1 MDRILENFIT
11 TLRRSGV
18 RVSVTETMDALRAA
32 ELSGYTDRRLLK
44 DFLSASLAKSLP
56 EKEMFESC
64 FRHFFS
70 IDDEFGEDF
79 PAEHNTTPPAVQGA
93 AFLTQAFLS
102 GDGGGLTIAFNEAA
116 GRADIGSIQSPAQ
129 KGLYTQRFFQE
140 LGMEALNRDI
150 RMLTDERGQEALA
163 QVRFLEI
170 MRDTLIERVRNFI
183 QRQLDLYARQRVAEL
198 SEGYMRNMHLSSL
211 DTRDLTRIHMIVQK
225 MVKQLKDRYS
235 RKQKAAR
242 RGRLD
247 FKKTLRQSVTYS
259 GLPFDIHWKSKKMDR
274 PDIVAICDVS
284 RSVSNV
290 VRFFL
295 LIVYSL
301 NEVISRIRSFT
312 FCSNLVEVSHL
323 FETYPLQEALAM
335 LKSGAGL
342 PILMNRTDY
351 GSSLCDFMD
360 QYADSLSKSTTVIIL
375 GDARNNY
382 WNPRTEVLRSI
393 SERCRR
399 LIWLNPET
407 PSLWGSGDSD
417 MKAYLPYCTTARECS
432 TLRHLEKVVEYLL
445 RST

>member
-1 MDRILENFIT
+1 MDQILESFIT

-18 RVSVTETMDALRAA
+18 RVSVTETMDALRAV
-32 ELSGYTDRRLLK
+32 ELSGYVDRQLLK

-56 EKEMFESC
+56 EKELFERC
-64 FRHFFS
+64 FHHFFS
-70 IDDEFGEDF
+70 IDDALAEDVR
-79 PAEHNTTPPAVQGA
+79 AEHDATPPAIQGA

-102 GDGGGLTIAFNEAA
+102 GDGGGLTVAFNEAA
-116 GRADIGSIQSPAQ
+116 GRADLGSIQSPAQ

-140 LGMEALNRDI
+140 LGMEELNRDI
-150 RMLTDERGQEALA
+150 RLLTEEGGQDSLA
-163 QVRFLEI
+163 QTRFLEI
-170 MRDTLIERVRNFI
+170 MRDALIERVRNRI
-183 QRQLDLYARQRVAEL
+183 QRQLDLYARQRVDDL
-198 SEGYMRNMHLSSL
+198 TEGYLRNMHLSSL
-211 DTRDLTRIHMIVQK
+211 DTRDMIRILTIVQK

-247 FKKTLRQSVTYS
+247 FKKTLRQSVTYG
-259 GLPFDIHWKSKKMDR
+259 GLPFDVHWKSKKVDR
-274 PDIVAICDVS
+274 PEIVAICDVS

-301 NEVISRIRSFT
+301 NEAIPRIRSFT

-323 FETYPLQEALAM
+323 FETFPLQEALAR
-335 LKSGAGL
+335 LKSGVGL

-351 GSSLCDFMD
+351 GSSFCDFMD
-360 QYADSLSKSTTVIIL
+360 QYADALTKNTTVIIL

-393 SERCRR
+393 SERCKR

-407 PSLWGSGDSD
+407 PSMWGSGDSE
-417 MKAYLPYCTTARECS
+417 MKAYLPYCTMARECS
-432 TLRHLEKVVEYLL
+432 TLRHLEKVVDYML
-445 RST
+445 RVH